1 MSTYEKQSPIKNEIV
16 FDCKMMNITNLSEAL
31 NSIEHRKQ
39 LWEYGRETSKLF
51 MERRDMIEADT
62 HDTDTETLQ
71 DSV

>member
-1 MSTYEKQSPIKNEIV
+1 
-16 FDCKMMNITNLSEAL
+16 MMNITNLSEAL